1 MLGPEAV
8 ECEMGPGDF
17 IFEELEETK
26 TKKKVQAWNNEHG
39 AAGSGPS
46 GEKRQHQTPVPCRR

>member
-1 MLGPEAV
+1 
-8 ECEMGPGDF
+8 MGPGDF
-17 IFEELEETK
+17 IFEELEETR
-26 TKKKVQAWNNEHG
+26 TKKKVQAWKNEPG